1 MQLKAIL
8 TALVGAAMVVD
19 AAEMRRSPF
28 RAALERRQNRNGNQR
43 QGGQNGNNGVQN
55 GNNGGGNGGNNNG
68 NNRGN
73 NGNNGNNGGGN
84 LQLDPQV
91 LQRGSFSDGDN
102 PGSDEQAASAVS
114 NNNFINFCQ
123 GKTLTNGAQVRQ
135 GSCNGIVMG
144 NIPAVEKMVSSV
156 FVQPQNGDNLPPKQE
171 FDIQVQM
178 ANFAPGTFTN
188 ATSNYYSAPQ
198 DTNGQ
203 GFIIGHTH
211 GKTLTNGAQVR
222 QGSCNGIVMGNIPA
236 VEKMV
241 SSVFVQPQN
250 GDNLPPKQEFDIQ
263 VQMANF
269 APGTFTNA
277 TSNYYSAPQD
287 TNGQGFIIGH
297 THVTVQDTGRGLNPQ
312 QPLNPQEFVFF
323 KGINDAG
330 NGQGLL
336 SAKVAGGLP
345 PGNYRLCSMA
355 SAANHQPVLMPI
367 AQRGAQDDCV
377 RFTVGGGGNG
387 GGGNNNNGQNRNG
400 QNGNVQQG
408 GGRGGLQNNGQ
419 VNDGLNGL
427 FPGADSLF
435 PGADGVF
442 QGGKGG
448 RRGQAGQRGLG
459 GASQS
464 AAVGG
469 VAAAEVV
476 QTNDPDRPFS
486 TLGNSFTTQGDA
498 VQRSCDAQRA
508 ACQEA
513 VQSGTAEGA
522 DASAC
527 DAQLA
532 QCISDLS

>member
-1 MQLKAIL
+1 MATTVVVTVATMATATMATATMATATMATVTMATATTAATMAI
-8 TALVGAAMVVD
+8 TVVM
-19 AAEMRRSPF
+19 AI
-28 RAALERRQNRNGNQR
+28 
-43 QGGQNGNNGVQN
+43 
-55 GNNGGGNGGNNNG
+55 
-68 NNRGN
+68 
-73 NGNNGNNGGGN
+73 
-84 LQLDPQV
+84 
-91 LQRGSFSDGDN
+91 FSWTPKFCKKVPSSMATTLAPMN
-102 PGSDEQAASAVS
+102 KLLLRS

-123 GKTLTNGAQVRQ
+123 
-135 GSCNGIVMG
+135 
-144 NIPAVEKMVSSV
+144 
-156 FVQPQNGDNLPPKQE
+156 
-171 FDIQVQM
+171 
-178 ANFAPGTFTN
+178 
-188 ATSNYYSAPQ
+188 
-198 DTNGQ
+198 
-203 GFIIGHTH
+203 

-345 PGNYRLCSMA
+345 PGNYR
-355 SAANHQPVLMPI
+355 
-367 AQRGAQDDCV
+367 
-377 RFTVGGGGNG
+377 
-387 GGGNNNNGQNRNG
+387 
-400 QNGNVQQG
+400 
-408 GGRGGLQNNGQ
+408 
-419 VNDGLNGL
+419 
-427 FPGADSLF
+427 ADSLF

>member
-68 NNRGN
+68 NNGNGN
-73 NGNNGNNGGGN
+73 NRGNNGNNGGGN

-123 GKTLTNGAQVRQ
+123 
-135 GSCNGIVMG
+135 
-144 NIPAVEKMVSSV
+144 
-156 FVQPQNGDNLPPKQE
+156 
-171 FDIQVQM
+171 
-178 ANFAPGTFTN
+178 
-188 ATSNYYSAPQ
+188 
-198 DTNGQ
+198 
-203 GFIIGHTH
+203 

-387 GGGNNNNGQNRNG
+387 GNNNNNNGGGNNNNGGGNNKGGGNNNKGGGNNNNG
-400 QNGNVQQG
+400 GGNNNNGGGNNKGGGNVQQG

-419 VNDGLNGL
+419 VNDGLNSL

-448 RRGQAGQRGLG
+448 RRGLG

-469 VAAAEVV
+469 VGAAEVV
-476 QTNDPDRPFS
+476 KTNDLNRPFS
-486 TLGNSFTTQGDA
+486 TLGNSFTTQSDA

-513 VQSGTAEGA
+513 VQSGTAQGV

>member
-1 MQLKAIL
+1 
-8 TALVGAAMVVD
+8 
-19 AAEMRRSPF
+19 MRRSPF
-28 RAALERRQNRNGNQR
+28 RAALERRQNRNGGQR
-43 QGGQNGNNGVQN
+43 QGGQD
-55 GNNGGGNGGNNNG
+55 GNNGGGNGGNNGNGNNGNGNNGNGNNGNGNNGNG
-68 NNRGN
+68 NNRGD
-73 NGNNGNNGGGN
+73 NGNNGGNGN
-84 LQLDPQV
+84 LQLDPKV
-91 LQRGSFSDGDN
+91 LQKGSFFDGDN

-123 GKTLTNGAQVRQ
+123 
-135 GSCNGIVMG
+135 
-144 NIPAVEKMVSSV
+144 
-156 FVQPQNGDNLPPKQE
+156 
-171 FDIQVQM
+171 
-178 ANFAPGTFTN
+178 
-188 ATSNYYSAPQ
+188 
-198 DTNGQ
+198 
-203 GFIIGHTH
+203 

-387 GGGNNNNGQNRNG
+387 GNNNNNNGGGNNNNNGGGNNNNNGGGNNKGGGNNNNGQNRNG

-419 VNDGLNGL
+419 VNDGLNGLFPGADSL

>member
-1 MQLKAIL
+1 
-8 TALVGAAMVVD
+8 
-19 AAEMRRSPF
+19 
-28 RAALERRQNRNGNQR
+28 
-43 QGGQNGNNGVQN
+43 
-55 GNNGGGNGGNNNG
+55 
-68 NNRGN
+68 
-73 NGNNGNNGGGN
+73 
-84 LQLDPQV
+84 
-91 LQRGSFSDGDN
+91 
-102 PGSDEQAASAVS
+102 
-114 NNNFINFCQ
+114 
-123 GKTLTNGAQVRQ
+123 
-135 GSCNGIVMG
+135 
-144 NIPAVEKMVSSV
+144 
-156 FVQPQNGDNLPPKQE
+156 
-171 FDIQVQM
+171 
-178 ANFAPGTFTN
+178 
-188 ATSNYYSAPQ
+188 
-198 DTNGQ
+198 
-203 GFIIGHTH
+203 
-211 GKTLTNGAQVR
+211 
-222 QGSCNGIVMGNIPA
+222 MGNIPA

-345 PGNYRLCSMA
+345 PGNYR
-355 SAANHQPVLMPI
+355 
-367 AQRGAQDDCV
+367 
-377 RFTVGGGGNG
+377 
-387 GGGNNNNGQNRNG
+387 
-400 QNGNVQQG
+400 
-408 GGRGGLQNNGQ
+408 
-419 VNDGLNGL
+419 
-427 FPGADSLF
+427 
-435 PGADGVF
+435 ADGVF

-448 RRGQAGQRGLG
+448 RRGLG

-469 VAAAEVV
+469 VGAAEVV
-476 QTNDPDRPFS
+476 KTNDLNRPFS
-486 TLGNSFTTQGDA
+486 TLGNSFTTQSDA

-513 VQSGTAEGA
+513 VQSGTAQGV